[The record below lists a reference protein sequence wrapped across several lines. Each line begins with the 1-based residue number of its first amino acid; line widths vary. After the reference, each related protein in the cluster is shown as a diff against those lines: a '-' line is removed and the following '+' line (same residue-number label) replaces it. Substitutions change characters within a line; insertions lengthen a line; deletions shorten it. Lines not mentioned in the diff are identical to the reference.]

1 MIEKNEL
8 YNKKILLVDD
18 EEQLLLLLEE
28 VLKKEGF
35 INIEKVTSG
44 VDGIIKCKEFEPDI
58 ILLDINLPDIDGYM
72 VCDKIRG
79 FSNCPIIF
87 LTALGEDDNKLK
99 GLEIG
104 ADDYITKPFNIK
116 EVVLRVKIQLK
127 RTSGSKEENLNLF
140 KDREI
145 KFGDIVINEEK
156 GEVLKAGQ
164 QVVLTAKEYQILIF
178 LANNSNKIFSKTTLC
193 EKIWGYEYDGYD
205 NTIMVHIRH
214 LREKIEDNPSKPE
227 FIKTLKGLGY
237 KLVI

>member
-1 MIEKNEL
+1 MN
-8 YNKKILLVDD
+8 NSKIMVVDD
-18 EEQLLLLLEE
+18 EVAILKLLEV
-28 VLKKEGF
+28 VLRKEGF
-35 INIEKVTSG
+35 VNIKVVNDSRRA
-44 VDGIIKCKEFEPDI
+44 VEIANIYNPDI
-58 ILLDINLPDIDGYM
+58 IILDIMMPS
-72 VCDKIRG
+72 VSG
-79 FSNCPIIF
+79 FEVFREIKRFSDVSIIF
-87 LTALGEDDNKLK
+87 LSAKCDELDRIIGLGL
-99 GLEIG
+99 G

-193 EKIWGYEYDGYD
+193 EKIWGYDYDGYD